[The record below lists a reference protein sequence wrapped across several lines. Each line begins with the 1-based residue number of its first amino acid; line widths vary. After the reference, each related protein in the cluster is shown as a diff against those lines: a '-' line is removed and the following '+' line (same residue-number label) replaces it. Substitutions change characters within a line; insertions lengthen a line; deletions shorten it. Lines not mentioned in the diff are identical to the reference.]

1 MYQRRY
7 HAVKITIIFKDC
19 DKKKKINFRMAD
31 EFKEAVI
38 KREAKKVIRER
49 WPELCGRITKM
60 EWRY

>member
-1 MYQRRY
+1 M
-7 HAVKITIIFKDC
+7 KITIIFKDC
-19 DKKKKINFRMAD
+19 EKTKKINFQMAD

-38 KREAKKVIRER
+38 KREAKKVIREH